1 MGFGNFIRLLQNR
14 EDVIRQRALEC
25 GNFQMQF
32 FPPQQLYI
40 ERGHTTMTIV
50 DETRNGQRKK
60 ETIRRLGNFEGFPAE
75 ELGLRDD
82 RRDGGSRARQWR
94 RDLDRGGG

>member
-1 MGFGNFIRLLQNR
+1 
-14 EDVIRQRALEC
+14 
-25 GNFQMQF
+25 
-32 FPPQQLYI
+32 
-40 ERGHTTMTIV
+40 MTIV

-75 ELGLRDD
+75 ELHVGLRDD